1 MMPVTKAEVNFW
13 RQAMAGRRT
22 KGPMWKVQWH
32 LQEQKEGKWGSVR
45 DGEVYGEKMGSG
57 DGMQKMSS
65 GVRNEGKESKNSV
78 MDRVF

>member
-1 MMPVTKAEVNFW
+1 
-13 RQAMAGRRT
+13 
-22 KGPMWKVQWH
+22 
-32 LQEQKEGKWGSVR
+32 VR
-45 DGEVYGEKMGSG
+45 DGEVFGEKMRSG